1 MFNYK
6 PEELAQMSLIG
17 QVGGMFTSAIGSYY
31 SAAAQKAMLKGQAAI
46 AETNARI
53 SEMGAQSALYQGQ
66 QQVGQLTMRAGQ
78 IKSGQRAAMAANGI
92 DLGEGN
98 AAEVQASTDI
108 MKEIDANTLTANAV
122 RSAWGYRTQA
132 TNFENEAIMKR
143 AQGSVISPFGAA
155 ATSLVNSA
163 GAVASNWYA
172 MKKAG
177 LFDSPSNGS
186 MGGGSGLSLGGG
198 QTGLRLD
205 ASAPEL
211 RLGDNGISLP
221 SSFGMWRF

>member
-1 MFNYK
+1 MFNYT
-6 PEELAQMSLIG
+6 PTQLAQFSAISSI
-17 QVGGMFTSAIGSYY
+17 GGMVTSAIGSYF

-53 SEMGAQSALYQGQ
+53 AEMGAQSALNQGQ
-66 QQVGQLTMRAGQ
+66 QQVGQLTLRAGQ

-132 TNFENEAIMKR
+132 TNFENDAIMKR
-143 AQGSVISPFGAA
+143 AQGSVISPFGSA
-155 ATSLVNSA
+155 ATSLLNSA
-163 GAVASNWYA
+163 GSVARSWY
-172 MKKAG
+172 MMNKG
-177 LFDSPSNGS
+177 VGQDNTPSTGEI
-186 MGGGSGLSLGGG
+186 GGGSGLSLGGG
-198 QTGLRLD
+198 QVGLDPARSGYGLRY
-205 ASAPEL
+205 
-211 RLGDNGISLP
+211 
-221 SSFGMWRF
+221 